1 MTHYDPDIA
10 PDPADWLALDE
21 DERIQLA
28 EAHHR
33 AARIK
38 LPNAKVH
45 AVFHAIVEN
54 QIAEGLEPIV
64 RAMARLQ
71 GEGQSRH
78 DALHA
83 IGSVSA
89 GQFVEAV
96 KSKAPDD
103 ASVTQVRYNA
113 AVERLTAKSWREEY
127 GS

>member
-38 LPNAKVH
+38 LPNARVH

-71 GEGQSRH
+71 GEGLSRH

-89 GQFVEAV
+89 GQFFEAM
-96 KSKAPDD
+96 KSKVPDD
-103 ASVTQVRYNA
+103 ASVTQARYNA

>member
-1 MTHYDPDIA
+1 MRQYDPEVA
-10 PDPADWLALDE
+10 PDPAQWLALDE
-21 DERIQLA
+21 QQRIAMA

-38 LPNAKVH
+38 LPNARIH

-54 QIAEGLEPIV
+54 QIAEGLEPVV

-71 GEGQSRH
+71 REGLSRH
-78 DALHA
+78 DAVHA

-89 GQFVEAV
+89 AHVFEAMQ
-96 KSKAPDD
+96 SKLQDV
-103 ASVTQVRYNA
+103 ASTAQSRYNA
-113 AVERLTAKSWREEY
+113 AVERLSAKSWRDEY

>member
-1 MTHYDPDIA
+1 VTHYDPDIA

-45 AVFHAIVEN
+45 AVFHTIVEN
-54 QIAEGLEPIV
+54 QIAEGLKPIV

-71 GEGQSRH
+71 GEGLSRH

-89 GQFVEAV
+89 GQFFEAM

-103 ASVTQVRYNA
+103 ASVTQARYNA